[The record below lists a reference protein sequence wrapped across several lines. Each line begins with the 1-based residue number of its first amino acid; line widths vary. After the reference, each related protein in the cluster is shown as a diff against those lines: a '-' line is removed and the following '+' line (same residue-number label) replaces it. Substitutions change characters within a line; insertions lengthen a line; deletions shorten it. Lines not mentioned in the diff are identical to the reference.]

1 MSLNIFS
8 YEIVQSQE
16 DMDTRQTTS
25 EEDDLET
32 SSDGSSSQN
41 SASNRT
47 ASVSAAA
54 VIRQSDPDIVIS
66 KNVSSSGSAAGVA
79 SRNGDSHQILIS
91 SSSSINV
98 RGEKAEERARSVLQK
113 GAPPSGVASEV
124 LLRPP
129 PRLKKLAKMR
139 QAEQMHRTRN
149 DLKNFQPVFPS

>member
-1 MSLNIFS
+1 
-8 YEIVQSQE
+8 
-16 DMDTRQTTS
+16 MDTRQTTS

-41 SASNRT
+41 SASNQS
-47 ASVSAAA
+47 ASAPL

-66 KNVSSSGSAAGVA
+66 KNVSSSGSAAR
-79 SRNGDSHQILIS
+79 SGDGHQILIS

-98 RGEKAEERARSVLQK
+98 RGGKAEMEGARSVLQK
-113 GAPPSGVASEV
+113 GAPPSGVASKSEV

-149 DLKNFQPVFPS
+149 EAKNFQPVLQYPQ

>member
-1 MSLNIFS
+1 
-8 YEIVQSQE
+8 
-16 DMDTRQTTS
+16 MDTRQTTS

-41 SASNRT
+41 SASNQS
-47 ASVSAAA
+47 ASAPP

-66 KNVSSSGSAAGVA
+66 KNVSSSGSAAR
-79 SRNGDSHQILIS
+79 SGDGHQILIS

-98 RGEKAEERARSVLQK
+98 RGGKAEKEGARSVLQK
-113 GAPPSGVASEV
+113 EAPPSGVASKSEV

-149 DLKNFQPVFPS
+149 EAKNFQPVLQYPQ

>member
-1 MSLNIFS
+1 
-8 YEIVQSQE
+8 
-16 DMDTRQTTS
+16 MDTRQTTS

-41 SASNRT
+41 SASNQS
-47 ASVSAAA
+47 ASVAP

-66 KNVSSSGSAAGVA
+66 KNVSSSGSAAGA
-79 SRNGDSHQILIS
+79 SRSGDGHQILIS

-98 RGEKAEERARSVLQK
+98 RAGEKGAEEGAVRSVLQK
-113 GAPPSGVASEV
+113 GAPPSGVASKSEV

-149 DLKNFQPVFPS
+149 EAKNFQPVLQYPQ

>member
-1 MSLNIFS
+1 
-8 YEIVQSQE
+8 
-16 DMDTRQTTS
+16 MDTRQTTS

-41 SASNRT
+41 SASNQS
-47 ASVSAAA
+47 ASSAP

-66 KNVSSSGSAAGVA
+66 KNVSSSGSAAG
-79 SRNGDSHQILIS
+79 SGDGHQILIS

-149 DLKNFQPVFPS
+149 EAKNFQPVLQYPQ

>member
-1 MSLNIFS
+1 
-8 YEIVQSQE
+8 
-16 DMDTRQTTS
+16 MDTRQTTS

-41 SASNRT
+41 SASNQS
-47 ASVSAAA
+47 ASSAP

-66 KNVSSSGSAAGVA
+66 KNVSSSGSAAG
-79 SRNGDSHQILIS
+79 SGDGHQILIS

-98 RGEKAEERARSVLQK
+98 RAGEKKAEVEGAVRSVLQK
-113 GAPPSGVASEV
+113 EAPPSGVVASKSEV

-149 DLKNFQPVFPS
+149 EAKNFQPVLQYPQ

>member
-1 MSLNIFS
+1 
-8 YEIVQSQE
+8 
-16 DMDTRQTTS
+16 MDTRQTTS
-25 EEDDLET
+25 EEDDVET

-41 SASNRT
+41 SASNQS
-47 ASVSAAA
+47 ASSAP

-66 KNVSSSGSAAGVA
+66 KNVSSSGSAAG
-79 SRNGDSHQILIS
+79 SGDGHQILIS

-98 RGEKAEERARSVLQK
+98 RAGEKAEVEGAVRSVLQK
-113 GAPPSGVASEV
+113 GAPPSGVASKSEV

-149 DLKNFQPVFPS
+149 EAKNFQPVFTISSIRS

>member
-1 MSLNIFS
+1 
-8 YEIVQSQE
+8 
-16 DMDTRQTTS
+16 MDTRQTTS
-25 EEDDLET
+25 EEDDVET

-41 SASNRT
+41 SASNQS
-47 ASVSAAA
+47 ASSAP

-66 KNVSSSGSAAGVA
+66 KNVSGSGSAAR
-79 SRNGDSHQILIS
+79 SGDGHQILIS

-149 DLKNFQPVFPS
+149 EAKNFQPVLQYPQ

>member
-1 MSLNIFS
+1 
-8 YEIVQSQE
+8 
-16 DMDTRQTTS
+16 MDTRQTTS

-41 SASNRT
+41 SASNQS
-47 ASVSAAA
+47 ASAPPVM
-54 VIRQSDPDIVIS
+54 RQSDPDIVIS
-66 KNVSSSGSAAGVA
+66 KNVSSSGSAAR
-79 SRNGDSHQILIS
+79 SGDGHQILIS

-98 RGEKAEERARSVLQK
+98 RGEKAEVEGAVRSVLQK
-113 GAPPSGVASEV
+113 GAPPSGVVASKAEV

-149 DLKNFQPVFPS
+149 EAKNFQPVLQYPQ

>member
-1 MSLNIFS
+1 
-8 YEIVQSQE
+8 
-16 DMDTRQTTS
+16 MDTRQTTS

-41 SASNRT
+41 SASNQS
-47 ASVSAAA
+47 ASVAP

-66 KNVSSSGSAAGVA
+66 KNVSSSGSAAR
-79 SRNGDSHQILIS
+79 SGDGHQILIS

-98 RGEKAEERARSVLQK
+98 RGEKAEMEGARSVLQK
-113 GAPPSGVASEV
+113 GAPPSGVASKSEV

-139 QAEQMHRTRN
+139 QAEQMHRTRKEA
-149 DLKNFQPVFPS
+149 KNFQPVLQYPQ

>member
-1 MSLNIFS
+1 
-8 YEIVQSQE
+8 
-16 DMDTRQTTS
+16 MDTRQTTS

-41 SASNRT
+41 SASNQS
-47 ASVSAAA
+47 ASAPL

-66 KNVSSSGSAAGVA
+66 KNVSSSGSAAR
-79 SRNGDSHQILIS
+79 SGDSHQILIS

-98 RGEKAEERARSVLQK
+98 RGGKAEMEGARSVLQK
-113 GAPPSGVASEV
+113 GAPPSGVASKSEV

-149 DLKNFQPVFPS
+149 EAKNFQPVLQYPQ

>member
-1 MSLNIFS
+1 
-8 YEIVQSQE
+8 
-16 DMDTRQTTS
+16 MDTRQTTS

-41 SASNRT
+41 SASNQS
-47 ASVSAAA
+47 ASAPL

-66 KNVSSSGSAAGVA
+66 KNVSSSGSAAG
-79 SRNGDSHQILIS
+79 SGDGHQILIS

-113 GAPPSGVASEV
+113 GAPPSGVASKSEV

-149 DLKNFQPVFPS
+149 EAKNFQPVLQYPQ

>member
-1 MSLNIFS
+1 
-8 YEIVQSQE
+8 
-16 DMDTRQTTS
+16 MDTRQTTS
-25 EEDDLET
+25 EEDDVET

-41 SASNRT
+41 SASNQS
-47 ASVSAAA
+47 ASAPL

-66 KNVSSSGSAAGVA
+66 KNVSGSGSAAR
-79 SRNGDSHQILIS
+79 SGDGHQILIS

-98 RGEKAEERARSVLQK
+98 RGGKAEVEEARSVLQK
-113 GAPPSGVASEV
+113 EAPPSGVASKSEV

-149 DLKNFQPVFPS
+149 EAKNFQPVLQYPQ

>member
-1 MSLNIFS
+1 
-8 YEIVQSQE
+8 
-16 DMDTRQTTS
+16 MDTRQTTS

-41 SASNRT
+41 SASNQS
-47 ASVSAAA
+47 ASAPL

-66 KNVSSSGSAAGVA
+66 KNVSSSGSAGVA

-113 GAPPSGVASEV
+113 GAPPSGVASKSEV

-149 DLKNFQPVFPS
+149 EAKNFQPVLQYPQ

>member
-1 MSLNIFS
+1 
-8 YEIVQSQE
+8 
-16 DMDTRQTTS
+16 MDTRQTTS

-41 SASNRT
+41 SASNQS
-47 ASVSAAA
+47 ASVAP
-54 VIRQSDPDIVIS
+54 VMRQSDPDIVIS
-66 KNVSSSGSAAGVA
+66 KNVSSSGSAAAGA
-79 SRNGDSHQILIS
+79 SRSGDGHQILIS

-98 RGEKAEERARSVLQK
+98 RGGKAEMEGARSVLQK
-113 GAPPSGVASEV
+113 EAPPSGVASKSEV

-149 DLKNFQPVFPS
+149 EAKNFQPVLQYPQ

>member
-1 MSLNIFS
+1 
-8 YEIVQSQE
+8 
-16 DMDTRQTTS
+16 MDTRQTTS

-41 SASNRT
+41 SASNQS
-47 ASVSAAA
+47 ASSAP

-66 KNVSSSGSAAGVA
+66 KNVSSSGSAAG
-79 SRNGDSHQILIS
+79 SGDGHQILIS

-98 RGEKAEERARSVLQK
+98 RAGEKKAEVEGAVRSVLQK
-113 GAPPSGVASEV
+113 GAPPSGVASKSEV

-149 DLKNFQPVFPS
+149 EAKNFQPVLQYPQ